1 MTQSIMEI
9 YSHHLQRQAEPIG
22 QQQLYTKVRH
32 AFAQIGIPHIDFI
45 AWNKESYL
53 CERTAAVVRGPDAH
67 AHMKSPWSQADLSVD
82 LGYIH
87 TTHDGRY
94 TADSF
99 RTNTR
104 LFSSS
109 KLEQLNYHLTQQGLY
124 PMFHTPLSTLIKA
137 Y

>member
-9 YSHHLQRQAEPIG
+9 YSNHLQRKAEPIG
-22 QQQLYTKVRH
+22 QQQLYEKVRH

-45 AWNKESYL
+45 TWNKESYL
-53 CERTAAVVRGPDAH
+53 CERTVAVVRGPDAH
-67 AHMKSPWSQADLSVD
+67 KEMKGPWSQADLSVD

-87 TTHDGRY
+87 TTWNGGY

-104 LFSSS
+104 VVSSS
-109 KLEQLNYHLTQQGLY
+109 KLEQLNEYLTKQGLY
-124 PMFHTPLSTLIKA
+124 PMFHTPLSKLIKA